1 MSTLGWLDWVVM
13 AAYFGGVTWVGLYFA
28 GKMKGTEDYFLGGR
42 SIPAWV
48 IGVSMIGTSISS
60 ISFLGF
66 PGDAYMT
73 TWLRLL
79 PNLMLPVAVLF
90 AAYFFLPFFR
100 HSPTTSAYEY
110 LEARFGPNVRL
121 YAASAFIVAQ
131 IFRIAMIL
139 YLLSQLLV
147 VVTGWSTDLCIIVS
161 GVIVAFYTVVGGIEA
176 VIWTDVA
183 QTLIMVLG
191 CVLCFGV
198 VMYGLPGGFGQL
210 FEMAAES
217 RKMSFAEV
225 VIADGTHTIK
235 ETSWGFS
242 LAEKTALML
251 LLWGLGQFLAEYS
264 SNQNVVQRYCASKS
278 MKDARRAMLICAA
291 SSVPIWIFLYFLG
304 TALWVYFQVHADET
318 AAAILSGT
326 AGTKPEQ
333 ILPHFVI
340 RYLPMGITGLVL
352 SAVVAAAMSSI
363 DSSINAVS
371 TVGVVDIYRRRLAP
385 GREDMHYLNVAR
397 WIAAATGVLMVLLA
411 MLIARDTSQ
420 TFQDT
425 ATVVY
430 ALTAGGLL
438 GLFMLGFMT
447 TKGNGYAVGAGI
459 AATLSFTALM
469 VCKQFGV
476 EALAPFYPPIDTY
489 YTSIIGHILMFAIG
503 YTLGALVSKPKQ
515 DLTNLTI
522 WTQDGKPIQ

>member
-1 MSTLGWLDWVVM
+1 MSSLGWPDVLIMGV
-13 AAYFGGVTWVGLYFA
+13 YFVGITWAGVYFA
-28 GKMKGTEDYFLGGR
+28 GRTKGTEDYFLGGR

-48 IGVSMIGTSISS
+48 IGISMIGTSISS

-79 PNLMLPVAVLF
+79 PNLMLPVAVLV

-110 LEARFGPNVRL
+110 LEARFGPKTRL
-121 YAASAFIVAQ
+121 YAASAFIIAQ

-147 VVTGWSTDLCIIVS
+147 VVTGWSTDFCIIVA
-161 GVIVAFYTVVGGIEA
+161 GVFVAFYTIVGGIEA

-183 QTLIMVLG
+183 QTIIMVLG
-191 CVLCFGV
+191 CALCFAV
-198 VMYGLPGGFGQL
+198 VIVGLPGGFGQL
-210 FEMAAES
+210 FSAAAEAG
-217 RKMSFAEV
+217 KMSFAEV
-225 VIADGTHTIK
+225 VIDNGVHTMK
-235 ETSWGFS
+235 DPSWSFS
-242 LAEKTALML
+242 LGQKTALMM

-278 MKDARRAMLICAA
+278 MKDARRAMLICAV
-291 SSVPIWIFLYFLG
+291 SSVPIWVFLYLLG
-304 TALWVYFQVHADET
+304 TGLWVYFQVHADET
-318 AAAILSGT
+318 AAAIL
-326 AGTKPEQ
+326 AGDAKPEQ

-340 RYLPMGITGLVL
+340 HYLPMGVSGLVL

-371 TVGVVDIYRRRLAP
+371 TVGVVDLYRRHLAP
-385 GREDMHYLNVAR
+385 GREDSHYLNVAR
-397 WIAAATGVLMVLLA
+397 GIATVTGVLMVVLA
-411 MLIARDTSQ
+411 MVIARDGSQ

-459 AATLSFTALM
+459 VATLAFTALM
-469 VCKQFGV
+469 TCKQLGV
-476 EALAPFYPPIDTY
+476 ERFAPYYPPIDTY
-489 YTSIIGHILMFAIG
+489 YTSILGHLAMFVIG
-503 YTLGALVSKPKQ
+503 YTLGALVARPKQ